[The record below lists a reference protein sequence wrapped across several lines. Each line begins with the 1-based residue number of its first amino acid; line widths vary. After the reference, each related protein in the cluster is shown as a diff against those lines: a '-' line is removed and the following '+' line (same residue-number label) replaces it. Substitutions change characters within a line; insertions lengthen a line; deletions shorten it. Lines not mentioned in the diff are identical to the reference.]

1 MFIYNSCRNV
11 VTSLISIASYMYMMM
26 VMIIRSILWTI
37 LGPCFHVCG
46 KPNKKHPL
54 HAPSLQS
61 SESNNNNISIDF
73 FGPCSIVS
81 LYSFVLWVGSVKD
94 VPWIYVIWTITA
106 ILNHFISRVWCK
118 STLMIH
124 IAILGYSMAPLIP
137 CAAIIVFINMP
148 IWVATI
154 LEIICIIWASL
165 STILSYQMILTMNR
179 SIDQHRLKL
188 LFPVVLLMQIY
199 LISVIPIK
207 LLYPI

>member
-1 MFIYNSCRNV
+1 MN
-11 VTSLISIASYMYMMM
+11 
-26 VMIIRSILWTI
+26 RSILWTL
-37 LGPCFHVCG
+37 LGPCFHLFG

-61 SESNNNNISIDF
+61 SSSDTHNNNSSIDF

-81 LYSFVLWVGSVKD
+81 LYSFVLWIGSVND
-94 VPWIYVIWTITA
+94 VPWIYVIWTIAA
-106 ILNHFISRVWCK
+106 IMNHFISRVWCK

-148 IWVATI
+148 IWVATT
-154 LEIICIIWASL
+154 LEIICILWASL
-165 STILSYQMILTMNR
+165 STILSYTMILPVNR
-179 SIDQHRLKL
+179 PTDQQRLKL
-188 LFPVVLLMQIY
+188 LFPVVMLMQIY
-199 LISVIPIK
+199 LISVIPIR